1 MDTKSKQMRELHKR
15 LPITDGGIL
24 VDEFGQYKDMAV
36 MLGLELTEFKGK
48 LAYKIVNSKETDE
61 LN

>member
-1 MDTKSKQMRELHKR
+1 MDTKSKKIRELHKR
-15 LPITDGGIL
+15 LPI
-24 VDEFGQYKDMAV
+24 
-36 MLGLELTEFKGK
+36 TEFKGK

>member
-1 MDTKSKQMRELHKR
+1 MRELHRR

-24 VDEFGQYKDMAV
+24 VDEFGQYKDRAV

>member
-1 MDTKSKQMRELHKR
+1 MNTKSEQIRELHKR

-24 VDEFGQYKDMAV
+24 VDEFAQYKEIAMR
-36 MLGLELTEFKGK
+36 LGLEITEFKGK